1 MAGPAALSR
10 TTHLG
15 IGAHQDDLEFMAFHG
30 ILACYD
36 RADRWFGGVTITDGR
51 GSSRAGKF
59 KDWTDD
65 QIAAERI
72 REQEAAAAIGQ
83 YSFIAQL
90 GYGSAAVRDAKQT
103 AVREDLLR
111 LLQATRPEVVYLH
124 NLADK
129 HDTHVGCALRCIE
142 ALRLLPKPDR
152 PKTVYGCE
160 VWRDLDWL
168 VDAEKTAMFEDLAE
182 EFGVERAGAAGGV
195 IRAKAFAEPFGGRS
209 GEEHFGGAAG
219 PEQEFDGAF
228 DVMVGRGLLFA
239 CRQHRGREE
248 RGRTVIA
255 PQGDRQFRGATRGR
269 AAIQVGAGP
278 EGRRHQA
285 GVDG

>member
-1 MAGPAALSR
+1 MTPLNPSARMAIPDGKTGIEAVAR

-51 GSSRAGKF
+51 GSSRAGRF

-72 REQEAAAAIGQ
+72 REQDAAAVIGQ
-83 YSFIAQL
+83 YSFMAQL
-90 GYGSAAVRDAKQT
+90 GYGSASVRDAKQP
-103 AVREDLLR
+103 AVRDDLRRILE
-111 LLQATRPEVVYLH
+111 AARPEVVYVH

-142 ALRLLPKPDR
+142 AIRQLPKAVR
-152 PKTVYGCE
+152 PKTIYGCE

-168 VDAEKTAMFEDLAE
+168 VDAEKTAMPVSARPELARALNEVFATQIAGGKRYDLA
-182 EFGVERAGAAGGV
+182 V
-195 IRAKAFAEPFGGRS
+195 
-209 GEEHFGGAAG
+209 
-219 PEQEFDGAF
+219 
-228 DVMVGRGLLFA
+228 L
-239 CRQHRGREE
+239 
-248 RGRTVIA
+248 
-255 PQGDRQFRGATRGR
+255 
-269 AAIQVGAGP
+269 
-278 EGRRHQA
+278 GRRTANATFSNAHSTDQETA
-285 GVDG
+285 MQWAMDLTPLAEDDSIDPLDYAVGFIDRLKADVTARIRKSL

>member
-1 MAGPAALSR
+1 MISLNPLARLVTPDGKTGPDAISR

-36 RADRWFGGVTITDGR
+36 RTDRWFGGVTITDGR
-51 GSSRAGKF
+51 GSSRAGQF

-72 REQEAAAAIGQ
+72 REQEAAAVIGQ

-90 GYGSAAVRDAKQT
+90 GFGSSAVRDAQQP
-103 AVREDLLR
+103 AVRDDLRRILE
-111 LLQATRPEVVYLH
+111 ASRPEVVYLH

-142 ALRLLPKPDR
+142 AMRQLPQADR
-152 PKTVYGCE
+152 PKKVYGCE

-168 VDAEKTAMFEDLAE
+168 VDSEKTPMTISARPELARTLNEVFATQIAGGKRYDLA
-182 EFGVERAGAAGGV
+182 V
-195 IRAKAFAEPFGGRS
+195 
-209 GEEHFGGAAG
+209 
-219 PEQEFDGAF
+219 
-228 DVMVGRGLLFA
+228 L
-239 CRQHRGREE
+239 
-248 RGRTVIA
+248 
-255 PQGDRQFRGATRGR
+255 
-269 AAIQVGAGP
+269 
-278 EGRRHQA
+278 GRRTANATFSNAHSTDQESA
-285 GVDG
+285 MQWAMDLTPLIQDDSLDPVAYTVGFIDRLKADVTARIRKSL

>member
-1 MAGPAALSR
+1 MIPLNPLARIVVPDGLPGPDALRR

-36 RADRWFGGVTITDGR
+36 RTDRWFGGVTITDGR

-72 REQEAAAAIGQ
+72 REQEAAAVIGQ

-90 GYGSAAVRDAKQT
+90 GFGSAAVRDARQT
-103 AVREDLLR
+103 AVRDDLRRILE
-111 LLQATRPEVVYLH
+111 ASRPEVVYLH

-129 HDTHVGCALRCIE
+129 HDTHVGCALRCLE
-142 ALRLLPKPDR
+142 ALRQLPRADR
-152 PKTVYGCE
+152 PKKVYGCE

-168 VDAEKTAMFEDLAE
+168 VDSEKTPMPVSDRPELARALNEVFATQIAGGKRYDLAVLGRRTANATFSNAHATDQE
-182 EFGVERAGAAGGV
+182 TAMQWAMDLTPLVQDDTLDPVAYATGFIDRL
-195 IRAKAFAEPFGGRS
+195 KA
-209 GEEHFGGAAG
+209 
-219 PEQEFDGAF
+219 D
-228 DVMVGRGLLFA
+228 
-239 CRQHRGREE
+239 
-248 RGRTVIA
+248 VIA
-255 PQGDRQFRGATRGR
+255 RLRKSL
-269 AAIQVGAGP
+269 
-278 EGRRHQA
+278 
-285 GVDG
+285 

>member
-1 MAGPAALSR
+1 MIKLNPLARLTIPDGLSGSSAVTR

-36 RADRWFGGVTITDGR
+36 KKDRWFGGVTITDGR

-72 REQEAAAAIGQ
+72 REQEAAAVIGQ

-90 GYGSAAVRDAKQT
+90 GFGSAAVRDAHQP
-103 AVREDLLR
+103 AVRDDLRRILE
-111 LLQATRPEVVYLH
+111 ATRPEVVYLH

-142 ALRLLPKPDR
+142 AMRQLPPAER
-152 PKTVYGCE
+152 PKKVYGCE

-168 VDAEKTAMFEDLAE
+168 VDSEKTPMPISARPELARALNEVFATQIAGGKRYDLA
-182 EFGVERAGAAGGV
+182 VL
-195 IRAKAFAEPFGGRS
+195 GRRTANATFS
-209 GEEHFGGAAG
+209 NAHSTD
-219 PEQEFDGAF
+219 QES
-228 DVMVGRGLLFA
+228 
-239 CRQHRGREE
+239 
-248 RGRTVIA
+248 
-255 PQGDRQFRGATRGR
+255 
-269 AAIQVGAGP
+269 AIQWAMDLTPLAQDDSLDPIAYTVGFIDRLKADVTS
-278 EGRRHQA
+278 RLRKSL
-285 GVDG
+285 

>member
-1 MAGPAALSR
+1 MIPLNPRAKLMIPDGMAAPEALRR

-72 REQEAAAAIGQ
+72 REQDAAAVIGQ
-83 YSFIAQL
+83 YSFMAQL
-90 GYGSAAVRDAKQT
+90 GYPSATVRDARESS
-103 AVREDLLR
+103 VRDDLLR
-111 LLQATRPEVVYLH
+111 ILEATRPEAVYLH

-142 ALRLLPKPDR
+142 AIRLLPKSDR
-152 PKTVYGCE
+152 PKKLYGCE
-160 VWRDLDWL
+160 VWRVLDCL
-168 VDAEKTAMFEDLAE
+168 VATEKTPMPVSERPELARALNEVFATQIAGGKRYDLA
-182 EFGVERAGAAGGV
+182 V
-195 IRAKAFAEPFGGRS
+195 I
-209 GEEHFGGAAG
+209 
-219 PEQEFDGAF
+219 
-228 DVMVGRGLLFA
+228 
-239 CRQHRGREE
+239 
-248 RGRTVIA
+248 
-255 PQGDRQFRGATRGR
+255 
-269 AAIQVGAGP
+269 
-278 EGRRHQA
+278 GRRTANATFSQA
-285 GVDG
+285 HSTDQETAMQWAMDLTPLAQDDSLDPLTYTLGFIDRLKADVTARIRKSL

>member
-1 MAGPAALSR
+1 MITLNPRARLMIPDGLAAQEALRR

-36 RADRWFGGVTITDGR
+36 QKDRWFGGVTITDGR
-51 GSSRAGKF
+51 GSSRAGQF

-72 REQEAAAAIGQ
+72 REQEAAAVIGQ

-90 GYGSAAVRDAKQT
+90 GFGSSAVRDAQQP
-103 AVREDLLR
+103 AVRDDLRRILE
-111 LLQATRPEVVYLH
+111 ASRPEVVYLH

-142 ALRLLPKPDR
+142 AMRQLPQADR
-152 PKTVYGCE
+152 PKKVYGCE

-168 VDAEKTAMFEDLAE
+168 VDSEKTPMPISARPELARTLNEVFATQIAGGKRYDLA
-182 EFGVERAGAAGGV
+182 V
-195 IRAKAFAEPFGGRS
+195 
-209 GEEHFGGAAG
+209 
-219 PEQEFDGAF
+219 
-228 DVMVGRGLLFA
+228 L
-239 CRQHRGREE
+239 
-248 RGRTVIA
+248 
-255 PQGDRQFRGATRGR
+255 
-269 AAIQVGAGP
+269 
-278 EGRRHQA
+278 GRRTANATFSNAHSTDQESA
-285 GVDG
+285 MQWAMDLTPLIQDDSLDPVAYTVGFIDRLKADVTARIRKSL

>member
-1 MAGPAALSR
+1 MIKLNPLARLTIPDGKTVPDAISR

-36 RADRWFGGVTITDGR
+36 KEDRWFGGVTITDGR

-72 REQEAAAAIGQ
+72 REQESAAVIGQ

-90 GYGSAAVRDAKQT
+90 GFGSAAVRDAHQP
-103 AVREDLLR
+103 AVRDDLRRILE
-111 LLQATRPEVVYLH
+111 ATRPEVVYLH

-142 ALRLLPKPDR
+142 AMRQLPPAER
-152 PKTVYGCE
+152 PKKVYGCE

-168 VDAEKTAMFEDLAE
+168 VDSEKTPMPISARPELARALNEVFATQIAGGKRYDLA
-182 EFGVERAGAAGGV
+182 A
-195 IRAKAFAEPFGGRS
+195 
-209 GEEHFGGAAG
+209 
-219 PEQEFDGAF
+219 
-228 DVMVGRGLLFA
+228 M
-239 CRQHRGREE
+239 
-248 RGRTVIA
+248 
-255 PQGDRQFRGATRGR
+255 
-269 AAIQVGAGP
+269 
-278 EGRRHQA
+278 GRRLANATFFASHSTDKTNAISLAMDLTPLVQDDTLSVADFTLRHIENLRADVA
-285 GVDG
+285 GRLAKMG

>member
-1 MAGPAALSR
+1 MIKLNPLARLTIPDGLSGSSAVSR

-36 RADRWFGGVTITDGR
+36 KEDRWFGGVTITDGR

-72 REQEAAAAIGQ
+72 REQESAAVIGQ

-90 GYGSAAVRDAKQT
+90 GFGSAAVRDAHQP
-103 AVREDLLR
+103 AVRDDLRRILE
-111 LLQATRPEVVYLH
+111 ATRPEVVYLH

-142 ALRLLPKPDR
+142 AMRQLPPAER
-152 PKTVYGCE
+152 PKKVYGCE

-168 VDAEKTAMFEDLAE
+168 VDSEKTPMPISARPELARALNEVFATQIAGGKRYDLA
-182 EFGVERAGAAGGV
+182 V
-195 IRAKAFAEPFGGRS
+195 
-209 GEEHFGGAAG
+209 
-219 PEQEFDGAF
+219 
-228 DVMVGRGLLFA
+228 L
-239 CRQHRGREE
+239 
-248 RGRTVIA
+248 
-255 PQGDRQFRGATRGR
+255 
-269 AAIQVGAGP
+269 
-278 EGRRHQA
+278 GRRTANATFSNAHSTDQESA
-285 GVDG
+285 MQWAMDLTPLAQDDSLDPIAYTVGFIDRLKADVTSRLRKSL

>member
-1 MAGPAALSR
+1 VTPDGKTGPDAISR

-36 RADRWFGGVTITDGR
+36 RTDRWFGGVTITDGR
-51 GSSRAGKF
+51 GSSRAGQF

-72 REQEAAAAIGQ
+72 REQEAAAVIGQ

-90 GYGSAAVRDAKQT
+90 GFGSSAVRDAQQP
-103 AVREDLLR
+103 AVRDDLRRILE
-111 LLQATRPEVVYLH
+111 ASRPEVVYLH

-142 ALRLLPKPDR
+142 AMRQLPQADR
-152 PKTVYGCE
+152 PKKVYGCE

-168 VDAEKTAMFEDLAE
+168 VDSEKTPMPISAHPELARTLNEVFATQIAGGKRYDLA
-182 EFGVERAGAAGGV
+182 V
-195 IRAKAFAEPFGGRS
+195 
-209 GEEHFGGAAG
+209 
-219 PEQEFDGAF
+219 
-228 DVMVGRGLLFA
+228 L
-239 CRQHRGREE
+239 
-248 RGRTVIA
+248 
-255 PQGDRQFRGATRGR
+255 
-269 AAIQVGAGP
+269 
-278 EGRRHQA
+278 GRRTANATFSNAHSTDQESA
-285 GVDG
+285 MQWAMDLTPLIQDDSLDPVAYTVGFIDRLKADVTARIRKSL

>member
-1 MAGPAALSR
+1 MIPLNPRARLMIPDRMAAPEALRR

-72 REQEAAAAIGQ
+72 REQDAAAVIGQ
-83 YSFIAQL
+83 YSFMAQL
-90 GYGSAAVRDAKQT
+90 GYPSASVRDARESS
-103 AVREDLLR
+103 VRDDLFRILE
-111 LLQATRPEVVYLH
+111 ATRPEVVYLH

-129 HDTHVGCALRCIE
+129 HDTHVGCALRCLE
-142 ALRLLPKPDR
+142 AIRLLPKSDR
-152 PKTVYGCE
+152 PRKVYGCE

-168 VDAEKTAMFEDLAE
+168 VDTEKTPMPVSERPELAQALNAVFATQIAGGKRYDLA
-182 EFGVERAGAAGGV
+182 V
-195 IRAKAFAEPFGGRS
+195 I
-209 GEEHFGGAAG
+209 
-219 PEQEFDGAF
+219 
-228 DVMVGRGLLFA
+228 
-239 CRQHRGREE
+239 
-248 RGRTVIA
+248 
-255 PQGDRQFRGATRGR
+255 
-269 AAIQVGAGP
+269 
-278 EGRRHQA
+278 GRRTANATFSQA
-285 GVDG
+285 HSTDQETAMQWAMDLTPLAQDDSIDPLAYTLGFIDRLKADVTARIRKSL

>member
-1 MAGPAALSR
+1 MISLNPLARLVTPDGKTGPDAISR

-36 RADRWFGGVTITDGR
+36 RTDRWFGGVTITDGR
-51 GSSRAGKF
+51 GSSRAGQF

-72 REQEAAAAIGQ
+72 REQEAAAVIGQ

-90 GYGSAAVRDAKQT
+90 GFGSAAVRDAQQS
-103 AVREDLLR
+103 AVRDDLR
-111 LLQATRPEVVYLH
+111 RIFEASRPEVVYLH

-142 ALRLLPKPDR
+142 ALRQLPKAER
-152 PKTVYGCE
+152 PKMVYGCE

-168 VDAEKTAMFEDLAE
+168 VDSEKTAMPISARPELARALNEVFATQIAGGKRYDLA
-182 EFGVERAGAAGGV
+182 V
-195 IRAKAFAEPFGGRS
+195 
-209 GEEHFGGAAG
+209 
-219 PEQEFDGAF
+219 
-228 DVMVGRGLLFA
+228 L
-239 CRQHRGREE
+239 
-248 RGRTVIA
+248 
-255 PQGDRQFRGATRGR
+255 
-269 AAIQVGAGP
+269 
-278 EGRRHQA
+278 GRRTANATFSNAHSTDQESA
-285 GVDG
+285 MQWAMDLTPLVQDDSLDPVAYTVGFIDRLKADVTARIRKSL

>member
-1 MAGPAALSR
+1 MIKLNPLARLTIPDGLSGSSAVTR

-36 RADRWFGGVTITDGR
+36 KKDRWFGGVTITDGR

-72 REQEAAAAIGQ
+72 REQEAAAVIGQ

-90 GYGSAAVRDAKQT
+90 GFGSAAVRDAHQP
-103 AVREDLLR
+103 AVRDDLRRILE
-111 LLQATRPEVVYLH
+111 ATRPEVVYLH

-142 ALRLLPKPDR
+142 AMRQLPPAER
-152 PKTVYGCE
+152 PKKVYGCE

-168 VDAEKTAMFEDLAE
+168 VDSEKTPMPISARPELARALNEVFATQIAGGKRYDLA
-182 EFGVERAGAAGGV
+182 V
-195 IRAKAFAEPFGGRS
+195 
-209 GEEHFGGAAG
+209 
-219 PEQEFDGAF
+219 
-228 DVMVGRGLLFA
+228 L
-239 CRQHRGREE
+239 
-248 RGRTVIA
+248 
-255 PQGDRQFRGATRGR
+255 
-269 AAIQVGAGP
+269 
-278 EGRRHQA
+278 GRRTANATFSNAHSTDQESA
-285 GVDG
+285 MQWAMDLTPLAQDDSLDPIAYTVGFIDRLKVDVTSRLRKSL

>member
-1 MAGPAALSR
+1 MISLNPLARLVTPDGKTGPDAISR

-36 RADRWFGGVTITDGR
+36 RTDRWFGGVTITDGR
-51 GSSRAGKF
+51 GSSRAGQF

-72 REQEAAAAIGQ
+72 REQEAAAVIGQ

-90 GYGSAAVRDAKQT
+90 GFGSSAVRDAQQP
-103 AVREDLLR
+103 AVRDDLRRILE
-111 LLQATRPEVVYLH
+111 ASRPEVVYLH

-142 ALRLLPKPDR
+142 AMRQLPQVDR
-152 PKTVYGCE
+152 PKKVYGCE

-168 VDAEKTAMFEDLAE
+168 VDSEKTPMPISARPELARTLNEVFATQIAGGKRYDLA
-182 EFGVERAGAAGGV
+182 V
-195 IRAKAFAEPFGGRS
+195 
-209 GEEHFGGAAG
+209 
-219 PEQEFDGAF
+219 
-228 DVMVGRGLLFA
+228 L
-239 CRQHRGREE
+239 
-248 RGRTVIA
+248 
-255 PQGDRQFRGATRGR
+255 
-269 AAIQVGAGP
+269 
-278 EGRRHQA
+278 GRRTANATFSNAHSTDQESA
-285 GVDG
+285 MQWAMDLTPLIQDDSLDPVAYTVGFIDRLKADVTARIRKSL

>member
-1 MAGPAALSR
+1 MIPLNPRARLMIPDGMAAPEALRR

-72 REQEAAAAIGQ
+72 REQDAAAVIGQ
-83 YSFIAQL
+83 YSFMTQL
-90 GYGSAAVRDAKQT
+90 GYPSASVRDALET
-103 AVREDLLR
+103 SVRDDLLR
-111 LLQATRPEVVYLH
+111 ILEATRPEVVYLH

-142 ALRLLPKPDR
+142 AIRLLPKSDR
-152 PKTVYGCE
+152 PKQIYGCE

-168 VDAEKTAMFEDLAE
+168 VDTEKTPMPVSDRPELARALNEVFATQIAGGKRYDLA
-182 EFGVERAGAAGGV
+182 V
-195 IRAKAFAEPFGGRS
+195 I
-209 GEEHFGGAAG
+209 
-219 PEQEFDGAF
+219 
-228 DVMVGRGLLFA
+228 
-239 CRQHRGREE
+239 
-248 RGRTVIA
+248 
-255 PQGDRQFRGATRGR
+255 
-269 AAIQVGAGP
+269 
-278 EGRRHQA
+278 GRRTANATFSQA
-285 GVDG
+285 HSTDQETAMQWAMDLTPLAQDDSIDPLAYTLGFIDRLKADVTARIRKSL

>member
-1 MAGPAALSR
+1 MIPLNPRARLMIPDGMAAPEALRR

-51 GSSRAGKF
+51 GSSRTGKF

-72 REQEAAAAIGQ
+72 REQDAAAVIGQ
-83 YSFIAQL
+83 YSFMAQL
-90 GYGSAAVRDAKQT
+90 GYPSASVRDARESS
-103 AVREDLLR
+103 VRDDLLR
-111 LLQATRPEVVYLH
+111 ILEAARPEVVYLH

-142 ALRLLPKPDR
+142 AIRLLPKSDR

-168 VDAEKTAMFEDLAE
+168 VDTEKTPMPVSERPELARALNEVFATQIAGGKRYDLA
-182 EFGVERAGAAGGV
+182 V
-195 IRAKAFAEPFGGRS
+195 I
-209 GEEHFGGAAG
+209 
-219 PEQEFDGAF
+219 
-228 DVMVGRGLLFA
+228 
-239 CRQHRGREE
+239 
-248 RGRTVIA
+248 
-255 PQGDRQFRGATRGR
+255 
-269 AAIQVGAGP
+269 
-278 EGRRHQA
+278 GRRTANATFSQA
-285 GVDG
+285 HSTDQETAMQWAMDLTPLAQDDSIDPLAYTLSFIDRLKADVTARIRKSL

>member
-1 MAGPAALSR
+1 MISLNPLARLVTPDGQTGPDAISR

-36 RADRWFGGVTITDGR
+36 RTDCWFGGVTITDGR
-51 GSSRAGKF
+51 GSSRAGQF

-72 REQEAAAAIGQ
+72 REQEAAAVIGQ

-90 GYGSAAVRDAKQT
+90 GFGSAAVRDAQQS
-103 AVREDLLR
+103 AVREDLRCILE
-111 LLQATRPEVVYLH
+111 ASRPEVVYLH

-142 ALRLLPKPDR
+142 AMRQLPKAHR
-152 PKTVYGCE
+152 PKMVYGCE

-168 VDAEKTAMFEDLAE
+168 VDSEKTAMPISARPELARTLNEVFATQIAGGKRYDLA
-182 EFGVERAGAAGGV
+182 V
-195 IRAKAFAEPFGGRS
+195 
-209 GEEHFGGAAG
+209 
-219 PEQEFDGAF
+219 
-228 DVMVGRGLLFA
+228 L
-239 CRQHRGREE
+239 
-248 RGRTVIA
+248 
-255 PQGDRQFRGATRGR
+255 
-269 AAIQVGAGP
+269 
-278 EGRRHQA
+278 GRRTANATFSNAHSTDQESA
-285 GVDG
+285 MQWAMDLTPLVQDDSLDPVAYTVGFIDRLKADVTTRIRKFL